1 MKLRKALEKIYG
13 EKQDVKIIH
22 YYESV
27 NCKHQT
33 GQPSLRGKLKT
44 ERDFTLLFLWFKI
57 DWNAYINGKA
67 VKSCLCTVDSS
78 SFSPDP
84 KP

>member
-1 MKLRKALEKIYG
+1 MKLLKALEKKIYG

-44 ERDFTLLFLWFKI
+44 ERDLLYCFFDLKLI
-57 DWNAYINGKA
+57 EMHI
-67 VKSCLCTVDSS
+67 
-78 SFSPDP
+78 
-84 KP
+84 